1 MPPSAGRGGGRL
13 RGFMA
18 SPGQSKYCLRY
29 AGHKLAPLNP
39 FHGAD
44 EGVLKRLRCKWLQE
58 CLHTL
63 VYSLSAVQKD
73 LFSNDDT
80 PAPTPRGRRTCPL
93 PPGAHAGPN
102 VSFSIILC
110 RQTSLQAIPA
120 SMRRPS
126 TLPETKDEL
135 FYSP

>member
-80 PAPTPRGRRTCPL
+80 PAPRRGGGGPVPCPQAPTL
-93 PPGAHAGPN
+93 A
-102 VSFSIILC
+102 
-110 RQTSLQAIPA
+110 QTF
-120 SMRRPS
+120 
-126 TLPETKDEL
+126 T
-135 FYSP
+135 SP